1 MTSPMEDNLLS
12 TSELYDLIERTFDAL
27 NSVAIIICAFII
39 LRWMDNDDD
48 PDGYT

>member
-1 MTSPMEDNLLS
+1 MTSPMEANLLS

-27 NSVAIIICAFII
+27 TLVAIIICAFII
-39 LRWMDNDDD
+39 LHWMGNDDD